1 MNEQAY
7 LLIIGAIIGFLSAT
21 LKDFINHYLKSK
33 KEKDAL
39 ALKRLEESFIYLSKS
54 YSYCTKIF
62 TKNID
67 NSRNNNIEENT
78 DSIKL
83 AFQIRTYFPELM
95 KEFNNFSTSYNDF
108 GSFQISKAIEF
119 NQTIK
124 SQGYSEKLFDELF
137 KNYYSDKE
145 YFKLYESFIID
156 YKNLCDAIIKETK
169 KYNK

>member
-1 MNEQAY
+1 
-7 LLIIGAIIGFLSAT
+7 
-21 LKDFINHYLKSK
+21 
-33 KEKDAL
+33 
-39 ALKRLEESFIYLSKS
+39 
-54 YSYCTKIF
+54 
-62 TKNID
+62 
-67 NSRNNNIEENT
+67 
-78 DSIKL
+78 
-83 AFQIRTYFPELM
+83 M

-108 GSFQISKAIEF
+108 GSFQISKSIEF

-145 YFKLYESFIID
+145 YFKLYESFIIN